1 MVNRRYP
8 KAIPDVVKKI
18 RTTIL
23 KINQANERD
32 IVNKLGLSIV
42 NINHVIKHTLICRVT
57 KKPNVHHL
65 TQAKVEKRRKRSWR
79 MYMILNAETGQNI
92 LQLTWQCLI

>member
-1 MVNRRYP
+1 M
-8 KAIPDVVKKI
+8 
-18 RTTIL
+18 IL
-23 KINQANERD
+23 KTNTANKRD

-42 NINHVIKHTLICRVT
+42 TINHVITPTLKCRVT
-57 KKPNVHHL
+57 KKPNFHHL

-79 MYMILNAETGQNI
+79 LCMLLNAETGQNI